1 MRPSLS
7 QPVTPGPSA
16 PPAQPAP
23 SVPAVN
29 AARLLRRIDELGDIG
44 RDAVS
49 GGVSRVGFGAADR
62 EARAYLIGEA
72 REAGL
77 AATVDPAGNIIIR
90 ASSAGVP
97 AGRPA
102 LLMGSHLDTV
112 VNGGR
117 LDGAYGTLTALEV
130 VQTWAESGVEGRYEP
145 VAIAFSNEEGALF
158 PQPFFGSMAVAGRLG
173 GLPPEPRDHQE
184 RSLRGP
190 LAEVGGDLDALADA
204 AWPEGALAAYVELHI
219 EQGPVL
225 ERHGNRIGVV
235 NGISGRAVST
245 VEIQGSAGH
254 AGTTPMERRQDALA
268 AAARVILAVEGI
280 ARDRGLCRVATV
292 GWLDVHPNSPNTI
305 AETVRLAVDLRDTDA
320 RRMDAAETALADVL
334 RAVAA
339 KTGTGVSVVARTRSE
354 PVATSVELR
363 AAIEESARELGL
375 PHETL
380 PSGAGHDAQ
389 IIATVAPVGMI
400 FVPSIGGVSH
410 VPGEHTA
417 PADLV
422 AGAQVLLHTA
432 LRAAGARPRVR
443 SAGRLPA

>member
-1 MRPSLS
+1 MSPSLS
-7 QPVTPGPSA
+7 RPVTA
-16 PPAQPAP
+16 
-23 SVPAVN
+23 VPAVD
-29 AARLLRRIDELGDIG
+29 AARLLRRIDQLGNIG
-44 RDAVS
+44 RDLVS

-62 EARAYLIGEA
+62 EARGYLIEEA
-72 REAGL
+72 RKAGL
-77 AATVDPAGNIIIR
+77 AAAVDAAGNIIIR
-90 ASSAGVP
+90 ASAGG
-97 AGRPA
+97 AADGRPA

-117 LDGAYGTLTALEV
+117 LDGAYGMLTALEV
-130 VQTWAESGVEGRYEP
+130 VETWEESGIEGRYEP

-190 LAEVGGDLDALADA
+190 LAEVGGDLDSLADA
-204 AWPEGALAAYVELHI
+204 AWPEGALAAYVEVHI

-225 ERHGNRIGVV
+225 ERRGSRIGVV
-235 NGISGRAVST
+235 DGISGRSVST

-254 AGTTPMERRQDALA
+254 AGTTPMEKRQDALT
-268 AAARVILAVEGI
+268 AAARVILTAEGI

-292 GWLDVHPNSPNTI
+292 GWLDLHPNSPNTI
-305 AETVRLAVDLRDTDA
+305 AETVRLTVDLRDTDA
-320 RRMDAAETALADVL
+320 RRMDDAEAALRDAL
-334 RAVAA
+334 RAVSAE
-339 KTGTGVSVVARTRSE
+339 TGTAVAVVARTRSE

-375 PHETL
+375 PYETL

-410 VPGEHTA
+410 VPEEDTA

-432 LRAAGARPRVR
+432 LRAAGARPRT
-443 SAGRLPA
+443 